1 MTSPLSRLK
10 EAYDILWRVNSLTR
24 LTCLFFS
31 LFFRFEIVYHQEP
44 ITLSFHFPFLTPES
58 TLSRIFLFWE
68 APPTGFFA
76 SVCII
81 ANHKRAVVL
90 HCLRNIQTTQK
101 YFNYADV
108 SVFSREI
115 KDPPPPTYLS
125 SKNKN
130 IRDRVDS
137 RLHLVWR
144 LRVMGSWYHLPLP
157 LADWSIEDWW

>member
-10 EAYDILWRVNSLTR
+10 EAYDILWLVNSLTR

-68 APPTGFFA
+68 APPTGFFT

-90 HCLRNIQTTQK
+90 HCLRNIQTAQK
-101 YFNYADV
+101 YFNCADV

-115 KDPPPPTYLS
+115 KDPPPPHTSVPKIKTYGTGLTQGY
-125 SKNKN
+125 
-130 IRDRVDS
+130 I
-137 RLHLVWR
+137 WYG
-144 LRVMGSWYHLPLP
+144 GSG
-157 LADWSIEDWW
+157 